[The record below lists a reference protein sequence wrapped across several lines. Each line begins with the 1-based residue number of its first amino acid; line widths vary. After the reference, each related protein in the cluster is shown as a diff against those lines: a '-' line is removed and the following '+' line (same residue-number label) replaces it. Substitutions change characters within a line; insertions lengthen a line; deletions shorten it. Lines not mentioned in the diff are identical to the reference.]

1 MHADLEVSGLGGGMS
16 FSHRDFEIAP
26 NGPRTFKVTLDVGRD
41 ATPGSREIV
50 VRIVPH
56 KPAGFEDRAVSVSI
70 PVTVVPLS
78 FWERYGRKI
87 EIALIALLGFLILL
101 GLAIP
106 ARFRRSAILHYA
118 DRRDPDMPRE
128 AKFPLGIKARA
139 GLYRSAKIMLG
150 PAGPV
155 RRAGVVVLRAGAGGA
170 VFAQALGGRT
180 AKELPR
186 DDGFETA
193 EPRDVKLVKGWFR
206 VSPGV
211 KYEIN
216 GTGLVF
222 FWTMR

>member
-1 MHADLEVSGLGGGMS
+1 
-16 FSHRDFEIAP
+16 
-26 NGPRTFKVTLDVGRD
+26 
-41 ATPGSREIV
+41 
-50 VRIVPH
+50 
-56 KPAGFEDRAVSVSI
+56 
-70 PVTVVPLS
+70 
-78 FWERYGRKI
+78 
-87 EIALIALLGFLILL
+87 
-101 GLAIP
+101 
-106 ARFRRSAILHYA
+106 
-118 DRRDPDMPRE
+118 
-128 AKFPLGIKARA
+128 
-139 GLYRSAKIMLG
+139 MLG

-170 VFAQALGGRT
+170 VFAQPLGGRT

-186 DDGFETA
+186 EDGFETV